1 MNVTVK
7 TYIGTIF
14 LENIDSFNINECELS
29 IIFKEDHEY
38 VAIEEIDCLLNM
50 VGISVGAYHFNHIDC
65 YGNYSRYGTD
75 VLCIL
80 PEHLR
85 DNIHI
90 QITK

>member
-29 IIFKEDHEY
+29 IIF
-38 VAIEEIDCLLNM
+38 
-50 VGISVGAYHFNHIDC
+50 
-65 YGNYSRYGTD
+65 TD
-75 VLCIL
+75 ILCIL